1 MCGRYTLTVD
11 PAELMDRFE
20 LTESDFAAT
29 PRYNVAPSQD
39 VAVVYNESPHKL
51 SAARWGLVPFWSK
64 DPSIGSRMINARAE
78 TLGEKPAFR
87 NLLKKRRCLV
97 LADSFYEWR
106 KNEDGSKTPVR
117 LMMKSGEPF
126 AFAGLWD
133 SWKDPEG
140 HTLHTC
146 TIITTEPNT
155 LAAEVHNRMPVILS
169 RQAEKV
175 WLSAGPDE
183 LPYLQSLLASYPAEE
198 MKSYAVPSRVNSPK
212 YDEAA
217 LIQPA

>member
-11 PAELMDRFE
+11 PAELMDRFDLKE
-20 LTESDFAAT
+20 TEIST
-29 PRYNVAPSQD
+29 GPRFNVAPSQQ
-39 VAVVYNESPHKL
+39 VAVVYNESPQKL
-51 SAARWGLVPFWSK
+51 SAARWGLIPFWSK
-64 DPSIGSRMINARAE
+64 DAEIGNRMINARAE

-106 KNEDGSKTPVR
+106 KNDDGTKTPIR
-117 LMMKSGEPF
+117 LMLASGEPF

-140 HTLHTC
+140 NAIRTC
-146 TIITTEPNT
+146 TVITTEPNI

-169 RQAEKV
+169 RTAEKD
-175 WLSAGPDE
+175 WLTAGPDE
-183 LPYLQSLLASYPAEE
+183 LPYLQSLLTAYPADQ
-198 MKSYAVPSRVNSPK
+198 MKIYPVSSKVNSPK
-212 YDEAA
+212 NDEPA